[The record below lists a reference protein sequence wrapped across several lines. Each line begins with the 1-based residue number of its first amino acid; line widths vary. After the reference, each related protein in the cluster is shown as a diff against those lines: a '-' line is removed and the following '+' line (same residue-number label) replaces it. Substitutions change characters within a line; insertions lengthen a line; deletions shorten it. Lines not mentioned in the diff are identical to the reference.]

1 MMRILLDTNVYCA
14 YLQGSQDALDVL
26 VDAAQV
32 YVSVIVLGELKAG
45 FQGGTR
51 SQTNKQRLAQ
61 FLSKPRVRVLSVD
74 EETSDV
80 FGMIKHQLQSN
91 GTPIPLNDVW
101 IAAQAIQTG
110 AVLATYDRH
119 FEDVAGVRLWDVL
132 NR

>member
-1 MMRILLDTNVYCA
+1 
-14 YLQGSQDALDVL
+14 
-26 VDAAQV
+26 
-32 YVSVIVLGELKAG
+32 
-45 FQGGTR
+45 
-51 SQTNKQRLAQ
+51 
-61 FLSKPRVRVLSVD
+61 
-74 EETSDV
+74 
-80 FGMIKHQLQSN
+80 MIKHQLQSN